1 LALPLLLLKAHLT
14 LHFPVVLLRKPALHL
29 ALPMI
34 LPLKRNQIR
43 MVALPLAAVSTS
55 FFLRFSVFFI
65 VYH

>member
-14 LHFPVVLLRKPALHL
+14 LDDFPVVLLRKPALHL

-55 FFLRFSVFFI
+55 FFLRF
-65 VYH
+65 